1 MSDTILRQMAMLHA
15 IPRYPNKIYVS
26 TLLNKLQASGYETTA
41 RTIQRDLN
49 TLSATIPLTSDEYNP
64 QGWSWLEDAVQLDM
78 PALEPQAALT
88 FQLVERYMQSLL
100 PISTLAYLQP
110 WFATAEA
117 VLNQQNTSITS
128 WPSKIRVL
136 PRGVQL
142 QAPTI
147 NPQVQLLIYQSLSQE
162 LRVNISYLSRASKEM
177 KDYTISPLALVVR
190 DKVIYILCTMKE
202 YSDIRQLALHRIHSA
217 ESTNQ
222 AINRPRDFDVDAYI
236 ASGAF
241 GILDSDLN
249 LKLVANFDASAAA
262 HLYETPIS
270 IDQQLQRLEDG
281 SIKLTATVKDTLEIC
296 WWLLAFGD
304 QVEVIGPAK
313 LRKKMSEMVKRMS
326 EKYD

>member
-1 MSDTILRQMAMLHA
+1 MSNTLLRQMAMLHS
-15 IPRYPNKIYVS
+15 IPRYPHKIHVS
-26 TLLNKLQASGYETTA
+26 TLLSKLQASGFETTA

-49 TLSATIPLTSDEYNP
+49 TLSTTIPLTSDEGNP
-64 QGWSWLEDAVQLDM
+64 QGWSWLEEAVQLDL

-100 PISTLAYLQP
+100 PASTLAYLQP

-117 VLNQQNTSITS
+117 VLNQQSTSITS
-128 WPSKIRVL
+128 WPNKIRVL

-147 NPQVQLLIYQSLSQE
+147 APQVQSLIYQSLSQE
-162 LRVNISYLSRASKEM
+162 QRVHISYLSRASKEL

-190 DKVIYILCTMKE
+190 DKVIYVLCTMKD
-202 YSDIRQLALHRIHSA
+202 YTDIRQLALHRICSA
-217 ESTNQ
+217 EPTSQ
-222 AINRPRDFDVDAYI
+222 AINRPKDFDVDAYI

-241 GILDSDLN
+241 GILDSDRN
-249 LKLVANFDASAAA
+249 LKLVANFSANAAA

-270 IDQQLQRLEDG
+270 IDQQLQSQEDG
-281 SIKLTATVKDTLEIC
+281 SVKLTATVKDTLEIC

-304 QVEVIGPAK
+304 QVEVLGPAK

-326 EKYD
+326 EKYA